1 MVSRVGNLP
10 FPSRL
15 AASFRVVIAAL
26 CATSCL
32 AAEAA
37 GRKEP
42 ARAAEAAADL
52 CNEFGDVKYSAKW
65 ADGKVTLT
73 ATGQHRTG
81 GVQVSFRQHPIEI
94 FPPQF
99 SLAHKRPTGIVTQA
113 ITPFVATTS
122 FAAAQKPKAIT
133 VTDARG
139 RQTVTVE

>member
-1 MVSRVGNLP
+1 MRSMVSRMGSLP

-15 AASFRVVIAAL
+15 AAFFRVVIAAL
-26 CATSCL
+26 FAAPCF

-42 ARAAEAAADL
+42 PKTTETVADL

-81 GVQVSFRQHPIEI
+81 GFQVSFRQSPIEI
-94 FPPQF
+94 FPPQ
-99 SLAHKRPTGIVTQA
+99 
-113 ITPFVATTS
+113 
-122 FAAAQKPKAIT
+122 
-133 VTDARG
+133 
-139 RQTVTVE
+139 